1 MKSIFSSGSSLYMRL
16 LIVAVLSAILILIDK
31 TTNWLDPAKRV
42 IGLTTVPFYHLLDI
56 PYETAEVVDD
66 MLTSRADLIEMNKK
80 LASENI
86 ILKKNM
92 QRMAALTAENI
103 RLRETLGGSKRV
115 DVDHML
121 TEVVSVDPDPFVHRT
136 VVDVGLNNGV
146 QEGWPVIDAKGL
158 IGQVVEVGYHYS
170 RVLLITD
177 STHAVPVEVHRNGT
191 RAIAV
196 GTGDINEL
204 KLIYVA
210 DTADVV
216 EGDLLLT
223 SGLGGKFPPGYPV
236 ARVTSVYHDPGRP
249 YALVKALPVAELD
262 RSRQWLVLK
271 TPKAEIEQD
280 FIERNAQKEAGVAK

>member
-1 MKSIFSSGSSLYMRL
+1 MKSIFSSGSSVYMRL
-16 LIVAVLSAILILIDK
+16 IIVALLSAILILIDK

-42 IGLTTVPFYHLLDI
+42 IGLTTIPFYHLLDI

-103 RLRETLGGSKRV
+103 RLRETLGGAKRI

-136 VVDVGLNNGV
+136 VVDVGLNQGV
-146 QEGWPVIDAKGL
+146 KEGWPVIDAKGL
-158 IGQVVEVGYHYS
+158 IGQVVEVGYNYS

-177 STHAVPVEVHRNGT
+177 STHAVPVEVNRNGT

-196 GTGDINEL
+196 GTGNITEL

-216 EGDLLLT
+216 EGDVLMT
-223 SGLGGKFPPGYPV
+223 SGLGGKFPQGYPV
-236 ARVTSVYHDPGRP
+236 ARVSSVYHDPGRP
-249 YALVKALPVAELD
+249 YALVKALPIAELD
-262 RSRQWLVLK
+262 RSRQWLILK
-271 TPKAEIEQD
+271 TPIIKPEEDIQMA
-280 FIERNAQKEAGVAK
+280 NEASEGTP

>member
-1 MKSIFSSGSSLYMRL
+1 MKSIFSSGSSVYMRL
-16 LIVAVLSAILILIDK
+16 IIVALLSAILILIDK

-42 IGLTTVPFYHLLDI
+42 IGLTTIPFYHLLDI

-103 RLRETLGGSKRV
+103 RLRETLGGAKRI

-136 VVDVGLNNGV
+136 VVDVGLNQGV
-146 QEGWPVIDAKGL
+146 KEGWPVIDAKGL
-158 IGQVVEVGYHYS
+158 IGQVVEVGYNYS

-177 STHAVPVEVHRNGT
+177 STHAVPVEVNRNGT

-196 GTGDINEL
+196 GTGNITEL

-216 EGDLLLT
+216 EGDVLMT
-223 SGLGGKFPPGYPV
+223 SGLGGKFPQGYPV
-236 ARVTSVYHDPGRP
+236 ARVSSVYHDPGRP
-249 YALVKALPVAELD
+249 YALVKALPIAELD
-262 RSRQWLVLK
+262 RSRQWLILK
-271 TPKAEIEQD
+271 TPIIKPEEDIQMA
-280 FIERNAQKEAGVAK
+280 NEASEETP